1 MGQAFAKLLQR
12 TSPVLRYFFYAKEQI
27 DDGTKRQPL
36 YVISRI
42 WRGWIYWLVE
52 WQMIQKMF
60 SQATGESSS
69 WAEPGAAGFPPFYFT
84 WLLKVDVWRRSCGCF
99 CFPPFYSPF
108 KGGAG
113 EAGKA
118 DQDLGEWE
126 APAGVAVAGEGGSDQ
141 GESFICLTNI
151 KLCIY

>member
-12 TSPVLRYFFYAKEQI
+12 TFPVLRYFFFYAKEQI
-27 DDGTKRQPL
+27 DDRTKRQPL

-69 WAEPGAAGFPPFYFT
+69 WAEPGAAGLPPFYFT
-84 WLLKVDVWRRSCGCF
+84 LLLKVDFWRRSCFGLT
-99 CFPPFYSPF
+99 PFYSPF

-141 GESFICLTNI
+141 GESFIRL
-151 KLCIY
+151 